1 MFNREFTDRPCLGGR
16 MTLETIDLKPKVGT
30 ELKASREEFL
40 SGRFAD
46 EIRELLEERG
56 VVIIRGIDFSDE
68 EQLQF
73 ARGLGDVMSLGGQEV
88 FKISLDPETNPGAA
102 EYLKGSLLWHIDG
115 AQDDVPSRGSILTA
129 RRLPET
135 REGNTEV
142 ANTYAAFQD
151 LPKDEQTR
159 LEGLKVVHTM
169 AASQRRTYPDA
180 TEAQKKDWEKHPPKV
195 HPLVWTH
202 KSGRKSLV
210 TGVSADYIDGM
221 DLEEGRALLQK
232 LDDFCTQDQY
242 VYSHEWNPGDL
253 LIWDNTV
260 SLHRAAPYSPD
271 SGRLMHRT
279 TLVGEEAVA

>member
-1 MFNREFTDRPCLGGR
+1 
-16 MTLETIDLKPKVGT
+16 MTLKTTELKPKVGT
-30 ELKASREEFL
+30 ELQASREEFL
-40 SGRFAD
+40 DGRYAD

-56 VVIIRGIDFSDE
+56 VLIIRGANFSDE

-73 ARGLGDVMSLGGQEV
+73 CRGLGDLMALGGQEI

-129 RRLPET
+129 RQLPNKK
-135 REGNTEV
+135 EGNTEV

-151 LPKDEQTR
+151 LPAEEQQR
-159 LEGLKVVHTM
+159 LESLKVVHTM

-180 TEAQKKDWEKHPPKV
+180 SEEQRADWERHPAKI

-210 TGVSADYIDGM
+210 TGVSADYIEGM
-221 DLEEGRALLQK
+221 DVEEGRALLEK
-232 LDDFCTQDQY
+232 LDKHCTQDQY
-242 VYSHEWNPGDL
+242 VYSHEWALGDL

-260 SLHRAAPYSPD
+260 SLHRAAPYQPD
-271 SGRLMHRT
+271 GGRLMHRV